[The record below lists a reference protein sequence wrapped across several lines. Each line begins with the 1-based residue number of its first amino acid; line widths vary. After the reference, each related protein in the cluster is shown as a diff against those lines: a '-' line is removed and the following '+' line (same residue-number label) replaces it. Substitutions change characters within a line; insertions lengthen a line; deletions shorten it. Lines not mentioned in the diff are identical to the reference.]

1 MANRLTVHFVHSKY
15 QELHQ
20 NMFLKIFVFATIAT
34 VVSAGIISSPLGAP
48 VVRAE
53 PYNPNPSYSFLYEVQ
68 DPSTGDSHG
77 QYETRNG
84 DVVQGAY
91 ALMDSDGTRRLVE
104 YTADPVNG
112 FNAVVSK
119 QPTGKAVV
127 APAAPVIA
135 APLVKYA
142 H

>member
-1 MANRLTVHFVHSKY
+1 MLLKLIVVVVTV
-15 QELHQ
+15 
-20 NMFLKIFVFATIAT
+20 AT
-34 VVSAGIISSPLGAP
+34 VVSAGIISQPWAAPLVKP
-48 VVRAE
+48 E
-53 PYNPNPSYSFLYEVQ
+53 PYDPNPAYDFLYEVQ

-77 QYETRNG
+77 QYEKRNG

-119 QPTGKAVV
+119 QPTGKAVA
-127 APAAPVIA
+127 APAPWG
-135 APLVKYA
+135 
-142 H
+142 

>member
-1 MANRLTVHFVHSKY
+1 MVLKFVVLVALVSLAQAGLVAQPLT
-15 QELHQ
+15 
-20 NMFLKIFVFATIAT
+20 T
-34 VVSAGIISSPLGAP
+34 VV
-48 VVRAE
+48 AE
-53 PYNPNPSYSFLYEVQ
+53 PHNPNPQYSFLYEVQ
-68 DPSTGDSHG
+68 DPTTGDSHG

-104 YTADPVNG
+104 YTADSIHG

-127 APAAPVIA
+127 APAGPVA
-135 APLVKYA
+135 YY

>member
-1 MANRLTVHFVHSKY
+1 MKY
-15 QELHQ
+15 F
-20 NMFLKIFVFATIAT
+20 FLVTIAT
-34 VVSAGIISSPLGAP
+34 VVSAGIISQPLAAP
-48 VVRAE
+48 LVKAE
-53 PYNPNPSYSFLYEVQ
+53 PYDSHPAYNFLYEVQ
-68 DPSTGDSHG
+68 DPITGDSHG
-77 QYETRNG
+77 QYESRNG

-112 FNAVVSK
+112 FNAVVTK

-127 APAAPVIA
+127 APAVPAAYAAAPV
-135 APLVKYA
+135 VKYL

>member
-1 MANRLTVHFVHSKY
+1 MLVKVVIVAVL
-15 QELHQ
+15 
-20 NMFLKIFVFATIAT
+20 AT
-34 VVSAGIISSPLGAP
+34 VVSAGIISQPLAAP
-48 VVRAE
+48 LVRAE
-53 PYNPNPSYSFLYEVQ
+53 PYNPNPAYSFLYEVQ
-68 DPSTGDSHG
+68 DPLTGDSHG
-77 QYETRNG
+77 QYEQRNG
-84 DVVQGAY
+84 DVVKGAY

-127 APAAPVIA
+127 APAVAAPV
-135 APLVKYA
+135 LKYV

>member
-1 MANRLTVHFVHSKY
+1 MLVK
-15 QELHQ
+15 
-20 NMFLKIFVFATIAT
+20 FLFLATIAT
-34 VVSAGIISSPLGAP
+34 VVSAGIVSQPLAAP
-48 VVRAE
+48 LVKAE
-53 PYNPNPSYSFLYEVQ
+53 PYNPHPAYNFLYEVQ
-68 DPSTGDSHG
+68 DPVTGDSHG

-127 APAAPVIA
+127 ATGVPAPYVAAPI
-135 APLVKYA
+135 VKYA

>member
-1 MANRLTVHFVHSKY
+1 MLTKVV
-15 QELHQ
+15 
-20 NMFLKIFVFATIAT
+20 IIATIAT
-34 VVSAGIISSPLGAP
+34 VVSAGIVSQPL
-48 VVRAE
+48 VKAE
-53 PYNPNPSYSFLYEVQ
+53 PYNPNPGYSFLYEVQ
-68 DPSTGDSHG
+68 DPLTGDSHG
-77 QYETRNG
+77 QYETRHG

-91 ALMDSDGTRRLVE
+91 ALMDSDGTRRLVQ

-127 APAAPVIA
+127 APAVAAPV
-135 APLVKYA
+135 VKYI